1 MKRYSTL
8 QSIST
13 PLSLDYYLPTSL
25 SSSTAAVATT
35 TTLRRCQPTPFSM
48 MQHRSLSSNPPGGGG
63 GGGGGMN
70 LGNIFNNQNNANRK
84 SGETLEQYGVD
95 LTKLAK
101 ENKLDPVIG
110 RHEEIRRTLQILGK
124 LSFRCILSCVMNSEC
139 IFCYHWISDISY
151 ADFLKCNASHR
162 VLKSCSSANEE

>member
-1 MKRYSTL
+1 MKRFSTL
-8 QSIST
+8 QSISP

-25 SSSTAAVATT
+25 PSSSAAAAATT
-35 TTLRRCQPTPFSM
+35 SLRRCQPTPFSM
-48 MQHRSLSSNPPGGGG
+48 MQHRALSSNPPG

-70 LGNIFNNQNNANRK
+70 LGNIFNNQNANRK

-110 RHEEIRRTLQILGK
+110 RHEEIRRTLQILGEL
-124 LSFRCILSCVMNSEC
+124 LSFLCIIYFMGYV
-139 IFCYHWISDISY
+139 ISRMLT
-151 ADFLKCNASHR
+151 F
-162 VLKSCSSANEE
+162 